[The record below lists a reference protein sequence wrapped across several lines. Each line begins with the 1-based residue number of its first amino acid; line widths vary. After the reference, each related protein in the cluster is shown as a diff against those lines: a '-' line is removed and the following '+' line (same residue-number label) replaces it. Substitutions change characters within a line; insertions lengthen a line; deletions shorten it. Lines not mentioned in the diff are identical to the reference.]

1 MDKKINLVCLDRDG
15 TVNED
20 HNNYIG
26 SSSNW
31 RDEVIILDRVAEGI
45 RLMNKTPGL
54 EVFIVTN
61 QAGVAI
67 EDFPE
72 FTEERMHE
80 VNQYIVELLNSQ
92 GAMVRGYFCCPFVDS
107 AYAEKARA
115 RGRRV
120 NPAYVKD
127 DCRDLKP
134 NTGMLEKAAA
144 RIGSELGKLNVY
156 VIGDRKSDIELG
168 LNAGGTGILVPGLK
182 TFELGDV
189 EKVKKLGQEYS
200 KRVII
205 AGNFFEAA
213 KYIHDRE
220 FLTE

>member
-1 MDKKINLVCLDRDG
+1 MAILVCLDRDG

-31 RDEVIILDRVAEGI
+31 RDEVIILDGVVDGI
-45 RLMNKTPGL
+45 KLMNKIPKL

-80 VNQYIVELLNSQ
+80 VNKYIVELLNNQ
-92 GAMVRGYFCCPFVDS
+92 GASVRGYFACPFVNS

-115 RGRRV
+115 KGRKV
-120 NPAYVKD
+120 NPSYVKD

-134 NTGMLEKAAA
+134 NIGMLEKAAA
-144 RIGSELGKLNVY
+144 SLGLELGRANVY
-156 VIGDRKSDIELG
+156 VIGNRKSDVQLG
-168 LNAGGTGILVPGLK
+168 LNAGGAGILVPSSK

-189 EKVKKLGQEYS
+189 EEAKKLGQKYS
-200 KRVII
+200 ERVII